1 MRTARRSMATMI
13 RAGTRKVR
21 IYSWSG
27 GKKARSASSVGS
39 KEQYIKVTI
48 DVIFCI
54 LSFKEGHARITT
66 LPFKL

>member
-1 MRTARRSMATMI
+1 MRTARRSMATII

-39 KEQYIKVTI
+39 KEQYIKVTMGLCFLLPI
-48 DVIFCI
+48 
-54 LSFKEGHARITT
+54 FKEGHFVF
-66 LPFKL
+66 L